1 MSILDVY
8 VTKVGE
14 YVEDMRAAG
23 RRVTQIQ
30 CPSSPAE
37 LLDTLPIRVGP
48 GASSGLILRA
58 DAFAEL
64 GNPEAGSCAFAL
76 WTDSPSWINDGR
88 ITLIGPDI
96 PESPGASLPFGQI
109 MMAGGANLTEKQHDP
124 LRFAQYASDR
134 IEGYMVRSSTRYMWS
149 RVGKDAASKGFC
161 FETLGRALMAILR
174 SDVPDAEAVEVVFVT
189 SAKED
194 LEPLEQISAQ
204 VEKVSTSIIAENWKA
219 KGFDLYECSL
229 GWDCNVCPDRPVC
242 DEIREVI
249 KVRKL
254 TGSQGEAV
262 PGE

>member
-1 MSILDVY
+1 MSVFDVY
-8 VTKVGE
+8 ISKLGE
-14 YVEDMRAAG
+14 YVQDMRARG
-23 RRVTQIQ
+23 RQIREIQ
-30 CPSSPAE
+30 CPQSSND
-37 LLDTLPIRVGP
+37 LVDGLPIRVGP

-64 GNPEAGSCAFAL
+64 GNPEAGSCAFTL
-76 WTDSPSWINDGR
+76 WTDSPSWINDGK

-96 PESPGASLPFGQI
+96 PESPGASLPFGQVV
-109 MMAGGANLTEKQHDP
+109 MAGGAGLTDKEHDA

-174 SDVPDAEAVEVVFVT
+174 SDVPGAQAVEVVFVT
-189 SAKED
+189 SARED
-194 LEPLEQISAQ
+194 LEPLDQISSQ

-242 DEIREVI
+242 DDIRQLI
-249 KVRKL
+249 QVRKV
-254 TGSQGEAV
+254 TNSQGEAV
-262 PGE
+262 SEE